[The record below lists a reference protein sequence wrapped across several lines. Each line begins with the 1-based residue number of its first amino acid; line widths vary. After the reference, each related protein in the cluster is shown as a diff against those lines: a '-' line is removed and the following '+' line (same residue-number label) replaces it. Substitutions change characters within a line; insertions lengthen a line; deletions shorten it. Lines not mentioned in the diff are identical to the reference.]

1 MPWIVH
7 IESLEGLTRV
17 LQASI
22 SPVALVSG
30 VGLLI
35 LSQTN
40 RFSRVT
46 DRLRELSREAE
57 ENPEPHPELGRQIG
71 IFNQRARLLR
81 LAIGAALICALLA
94 SLMVLLV
101 FAIAVLDLPV
111 YMLVLLLFAL
121 SLLSLVVSL
130 ILFLCDTHLALKA
143 VEQVLQNY
151 EKQTAGSPPLNKM
164 RS

>member
-1 MPWIVH
+1 MH

-46 DRLRELSREAE
+46 DRLRELSREAQE
-57 ENPEPHPELGRQIG
+57 SPGQHPELGRQIV

-81 LAIGAALICALLA
+81 MAIGSALLCALLA
-94 SLMVLLV
+94 SVMVLVV
-101 FAIAVLDLPV
+101 FAIAVLDFQAYL
-111 YMLVLLLFAL
+111 LVLLLFAL
-121 SLLSLVVSL
+121 SLLALISSL
-130 ILFLCDTHLALKA
+130 ILFLRDTHLAMRA
-143 VEQVLQNY
+143 VEHVLLDY
-151 EKQTAGSPPLNKM
+151 ENHQGHGS
-164 RS
+164 RRAT